1 MSMYDVEVIQPK
13 SHERMNRAEQVRCG
27 QLDASW
33 KRAAAKSRDWR
44 ERGDRDK
51 SYDWE
56 DKASELRGKYIDYCA
71 EIDKKYTE
79 YPALKCEDKYTVIE
93 TPTLSAEGEA
103 YRVYTEADNAWLTSC
118 RMTRQLNA
126 LRMAAWDSYKKA
138 QSDSIKAMKDRQ

>member
-13 SHERMNRAEQVRCG
+13 AHERMNRAEQTRCN

-44 ERGDRDK
+44 ERGDLGK
-51 SYDWE
+51 SFEWE
-56 DKASELRGKYIDYCA
+56 DRASDKRVNLLIYCA

-79 YPALKCEDKYTVIE
+79 YPALKCEDKDIAPEPT
-93 TPTLSAEGEA
+93 TPSAEGEA
-103 YRVYTEADNAWLTSC
+103 FRVYMEADNAWGAAC
-118 RMTRQLNA
+118 RMTEQLLA

>member
-1 MSMYDVEVIQPK
+1 MSMYDVEVILPK

-56 DKASELRGKYIDYCA
+56 DRASELRCKYIQYCA
-71 EIDKKYTE
+71 EIDKKYT
-79 YPALKCEDKYTVIE
+79 YYSALKQ
-93 TPTLSAEGEA
+93 TPSAEAEA
-103 YRVYTEADNAWLTSC
+103 FRVYMEADNAWAAAC
-118 RMTRQLNA
+118 RMTEQLLA
-126 LRMAAWDSYKKA
+126 LRMAAFDSYKKA
-138 QSDSIKAMKDRQ
+138 QGDSIKAMKDKQ